1 MIETA
6 ILLSFPV
13 AMTFAAANDLFTMRI
28 PNKISLAI
36 IAAFFVAAIMARL
49 NLEMTGLHLAC
60 GAGVLVFSFVL
71 FQMNMLGGGDAKLMA
86 ASAVW
91 MGVDQILFFIAYLT
105 IFGGIL
111 ALAIVFYR
119 RYIPATALPQGWAT
133 RLHVQG
139 TGIPYGIAISAA
151 ALMLYPQTPLF
162 QALTT

>member
-1 MIETA
+1 MC
-6 ILLSFPV
+6 LLDAQPPIVFRYK
-13 AMTFAAANDLFTMRI
+13 AQTLGIFYAEG
-28 PNKISLAI
+28 
-36 IAAFFVAAIMARL
+36 VAA
-49 NLEMTGLHLAC
+49 
-60 GAGVLVFSFVL
+60 
-71 FQMNMLGGGDAKLMA
+71 K
-86 ASAVW
+86 
-91 MGVDQILFFIAYLT
+91 ILFFIAYLT

-111 ALAIVFYR
+111 SLAIVFYR